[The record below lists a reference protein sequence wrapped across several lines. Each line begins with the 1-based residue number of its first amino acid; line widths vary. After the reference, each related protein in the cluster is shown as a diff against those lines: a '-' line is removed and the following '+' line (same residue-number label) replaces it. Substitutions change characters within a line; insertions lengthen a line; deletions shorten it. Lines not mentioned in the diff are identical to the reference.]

1 MDKKDVKA
9 LSDYLNKLKS
19 MSLSELKK
27 ERLNLNKF
35 KTKVKKVTLGQSKGP
50 AGKVNKK
57 KK

>member
-35 KTKVKKVTLGQSKGP
+35 ATKVKKVTLGQSKGP

>member
-9 LSDYLNKLKS
+9 LSDYLNKLKN

-35 KTKVKKVTLGQSKGP
+35 NTKVKKVTLGQSKGP

>member
-1 MDKKDVKA
+1 MDKKDIKA
-9 LSDYLNKLKS
+9 LSDYLNKLKN

-50 AGKVNKK
+50 AGKVIKK

>member
-1 MDKKDVKA
+1 MDKKDVRA
-9 LSDYLNKLKS
+9 LSDYLNELKN

-35 KTKVKKVTLGQSKGP
+35 KTKVKKVTLGQSKGS
-50 AGKVNKK
+50 AGKVIKK

>member
-1 MDKKDVKA
+1 MDKKDVRA
-9 LSDYLNKLKS
+9 LSDYLNELKN

-35 KTKVKKVTLGQSKGP
+35 KTKVKKVTLGQGKGP
-50 AGKVNKK
+50 AGKVIKK